1 MIYCHQFPVATT
13 HPSPRVMEVLRPR
26 KNILQLKLEEDIT
39 RRDMITNPLKTI
51 FRPAPDVD
59 CDVPE
64 NQPEEEITRLNQ
76 LINRIHGQLIHMN
89 GCNLKSGVFHFQL
102 SGHSMKYPQKY
113 PQSIRTSMTTAL
125 SNCSRPVAGIY

>member
-26 KNILQLKLEEDIT
+26 KDILQLKLEEDIT

-59 CDVPE
+59 RDVSE

-89 GCNLKSGVFHFQL
+89 GCNLKFGVFHFQL
-102 SGHSMKYPQKY
+102 SGHSVKYS
-113 PQSIRTSMTTAL
+113 QSIRTSMTTAL
-125 SNCSRPVAGIY
+125 SNCSRPVDGIY